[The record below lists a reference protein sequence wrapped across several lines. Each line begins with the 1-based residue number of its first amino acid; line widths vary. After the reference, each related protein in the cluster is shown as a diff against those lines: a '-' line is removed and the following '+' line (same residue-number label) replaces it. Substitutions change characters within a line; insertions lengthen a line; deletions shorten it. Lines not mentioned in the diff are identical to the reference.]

1 VNSKNV
7 TSRSPRQFNRRA
19 TQYQAANPEVR
30 RDSENEKVCMY
41 LLNTFQNATRRPTL
55 REGRLQMNGM
65 ALCLL
70 LRIDRLGEYFLSE
83 GVLDTEDD
91 GVTPSKNIRS
101 ESQTA
106 VSPS

>member
-1 VNSKNV
+1 MIGKPFLQVDGAQTGRNPGSMREHIGQ
-7 TSRSPRQFNRRA
+7 TIRA
-19 TQYQAANPEVR
+19 SSCIV
-30 RDSENEKVCMY
+30 D
-41 LLNTFQNATRRPTL
+41 
-55 REGRLQMNGM
+55 
-65 ALCLL
+65 
-70 LRIDRLGEYFLSE
+70 DRLGEYFLSE

>member
-1 VNSKNV
+1 MIPWLIKLVNSKNI

-41 LLNTFQNATRRPTL
+41 LLNTFQNATRRPTF
-55 REGRLQMNGM
+55 REGRMQMNGM

-70 LRIDRLGEYFLSE
+70 LRIIEKVSVQILS
-83 GVLDTEDD
+83 
-91 GVTPSKNIRS
+91 IFF
-101 ESQTA
+101 
-106 VSPS
+106 